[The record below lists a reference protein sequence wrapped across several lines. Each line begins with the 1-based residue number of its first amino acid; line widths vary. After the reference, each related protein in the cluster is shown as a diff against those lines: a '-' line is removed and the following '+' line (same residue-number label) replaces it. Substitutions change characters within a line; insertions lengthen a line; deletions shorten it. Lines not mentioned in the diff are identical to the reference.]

1 MGRPPPPPIVRAM
14 PERKRFFSIDVFPNF
29 GNMAQRTSDRAKT
42 NKKRFSWNF
51 VHQEAAPK
59 ILLELHSRDP
69 RTCYGTKIFTNCWII
84 LVRIKEEICVNKIS
98 DPCESSEIQMT

>member
-1 MGRPPPPPIVRAM
+1 
-14 PERKRFFSIDVFPNF
+14 
-29 GNMAQRTSDRAKT
+29 MAQRNSDRAKT

-59 ILLELHSRDP
+59 ILLELHSRDL

-84 LVRIKEEICVNKIS
+84 LVREKEEICVNKIS
-98 DPCESSEIQMT
+98 DPCESLEIQMT

>member
-1 MGRPPPPPIVRAM
+1 
-14 PERKRFFSIDVFPNF
+14 
-29 GNMAQRTSDRAKT
+29 MAQRTSDRAKT

-84 LVRIKEEICVNKIS
+84 LVRKKEEEEICVNKIS
-98 DPCESSEIQMT
+98 DPCESLEIQMT